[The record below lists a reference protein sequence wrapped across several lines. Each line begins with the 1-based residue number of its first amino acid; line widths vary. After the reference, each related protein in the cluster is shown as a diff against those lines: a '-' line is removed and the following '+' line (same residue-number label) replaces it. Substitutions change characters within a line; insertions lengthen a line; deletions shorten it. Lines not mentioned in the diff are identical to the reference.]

1 MKGENSMIDYDKS
14 LINSFKA
21 TVINSKKNQLTDSDE
36 KVLDALDKLGD
47 FLSKYSELND
57 TEKMYLSQ
65 VIGKITFDVSKMTII
80 INGLNS
86 K

>member
-1 MKGENSMIDYDKS
+1 MIDYDKS

-47 FLSKYSELND
+47 FLSKYNELND
-57 TEKMYLSQ
+57 SERMYLSQ
-65 VIGKITFDVSKMTII
+65 VIGKITFDVTSLNIIFNSFYSK
-80 INGLNS
+80 
-86 K
+86 

>member
-1 MKGENSMIDYDKS
+1 MIDYDKS
-14 LINSFKA
+14 LIISFKA

-47 FLSKYSELND
+47 FLSKYNELND
-57 TEKMYLSQ
+57 SERMYLSQ
-65 VIGKITFDVSKMTII
+65 VIGKITFDVTSMTIV
-80 INGLNS
+80 INGLGC

>member
-1 MKGENSMIDYDKS
+1 MIDYDKS

-47 FLSKYSELND
+47 FLSKYNELND
-57 TEKMYLSQ
+57 SERMYLSQ
-65 VIGKITFDVSKMTII
+65 VVGKITFDVSKMTII

>member
-1 MKGENSMIDYDKS
+1 MIDYDKS

-47 FLSKYSELND
+47 FLSKYNELND
-57 TEKMYLSQ
+57 NEKMYLSQ
-65 VIGKITFDVSKMTII
+65 IIGKITFDVSNMTII

-86 K
+86 

>member
-1 MKGENSMIDYDKS
+1 MIDYDKS

-47 FLSKYSELND
+47 FLSKYNELND
-57 TEKMYLSQ
+57 NERMYLSQ

-86 K
+86 L